1 MEVTPK
7 ADRANKTK
15 FFPKEYK
22 IFIECH
28 LHVLAWGA
36 TYLVHGGVVI
46 VVMLCPRVPVRF
58 PSGLQLISTAG
69 SDANHLDTEM

>member
-1 MEVTPK
+1 MS
-7 ADRANKTK
+7 
-15 FFPKEYK
+15 
-22 IFIECH
+22 

-69 SDANHLDTEM
+69 SNANHLDNRDVNPTIDPTILT

>member
-1 MEVTPK
+1 MS
-7 ADRANKTK
+7 
-15 FFPKEYK
+15 
-22 IFIECH
+22 